1 MDPLSDD
8 YLKEIEKRAAAAPK
22 RPMHMEEIQPE
33 IWEIWK
39 REECH
44 VTYAKFYSENA
55 AVFFC
60 EALKDIPALL
70 AEIRRLKLKV
80 SE

>member
-1 MDPLSDD
+1 MISDD
-8 YLKEIEKRAAAAPK
+8 YLKEIEKRAGLAPK
-22 RPMHMEEIQPE
+22 RPIHMEEIQPE

-39 REECH
+39 DEACH

-60 EALKDIPALL
+60 EALKDVPALL
-70 AEIRRLKLKV
+70 AEVRRLKAEL
-80 SE
+80 EAR